1 MTTRDATV
9 PPAPIRWPHGKV
21 AAAALTFDVDAESA
35 LLSAD
40 PSSGARLSVMSHQ
53 AYGPLTGVPRI
64 LRLLGRHRLR
74 ATFFVPG
81 FTAERYPSVVERI
94 VEAGHEVAHH
104 SYLHEST
111 IGMDRDTEA
120 RMIDRGLKALDS
132 VAGVRP
138 LGYRAPMWELNRHTP
153 GLLID
158 RGFLYDSSM
167 MDCEVPYLLA
177 EHAGSGARD
186 IVEIPIHWSLDD
198 WEQYA
203 FIPGITGSGL
213 IESPVKV
220 LEMWTLEL
228 DAFYREGCCF
238 VLTNHP
244 FLTGRPSRLA
254 ALDQLV
260 ERMESLEGLWVAT
273 LGEIADHTRSVAPIV
288 RAFPEPSVDVD
299 RSNGNER
306 PAGTSSESSR
316 KK

>member
-1 MTTRDATV
+1 M
-9 PPAPIRWPHGKV
+9 RWPEGKV

-40 PSSGARLSVMSHQ
+40 PSSAARLTVMSHQ

-64 LRLLGRHRLR
+64 LRLLERHRLH

-81 FTAERYPSVVERI
+81 FTAERYPSVVDEIAR
-94 VEAGHEVAHH
+94 AGHEIAHH

-111 IGMDRDTEA
+111 IGMTRDDEA
-120 RMIDRGLKALDS
+120 RMIDRGLEALDK
-132 VAGVRP
+132 AGAGRP
-138 LGYRAPMWELNRHTP
+138 VGYRAPLWELNFHTP
-153 GLLID
+153 SLLID

-167 MDCEVPYLLA
+167 MDCEVPYVLA

-186 IVEIPIHWSLDD
+186 IVEIPVHWALDD

-203 FIPGITGSGL
+203 YVPGITGSGL
-213 IESPVKV
+213 IESPAKV

-244 FLTGRPSRLA
+244 FLSGRPSRLA
-254 ALDQLV
+254 ALERLV
-260 ERMESLEGLWVAT
+260 ERMESLDGLWVAT
-273 LGEIADHTRSVAPIV
+273 MAEIAAHTREVGPAP
-288 RAFPEPSVDVD
+288 RAFPHPFDG
-299 RSNGNER
+299 NGGR
-306 PAGTSSESSR
+306 A
-316 KK
+316 

>member
-1 MTTRDATV
+1 MTDYRDVTP
-9 PPAPIRWPHGKV
+9 PPAPVPWPDGKV

-35 LLSAD
+35 LVSAD
-40 PSSGARLSVMSHQ
+40 PSSAGRLTVMSHQ
-53 AYGPLTGVPRI
+53 AYGPLTGVARI
-64 LRLLGRHRLR
+64 LSLLDRHRLR

-81 FTAERYPSVVERI
+81 FTAERYPSVLERI

-120 RMIDRGLKALDS
+120 RMIDRGLEALDK

-153 GLLID
+153 ALLID
-158 RGFLYDSSM
+158 RGFGYDSSM
-167 MDCEVPYLLA
+167 MDCDLPYLLA
-177 EHAGSGARD
+177 EHAGTGARD
-186 IVEIPIHWSLDD
+186 IVEIPVHWALDD

-203 FIPGITGSGL
+203 YVPGITGSGL
-213 IESPVKV
+213 IESPAKV

-254 ALDQLV
+254 ALEQLV
-260 ERMESLEGLWVAT
+260 ERMESLDGLWLAT
-273 LGEIADHTRSVAPIV
+273 LGEVGAHTRTLGLTA
-288 RAFPEPSVDVD
+288 RAFPEPSI
-299 RSNGNER
+299 G
-306 PAGTSSESSR
+306 
-316 KK
+316 